1 MERERETQSNKEV
14 RRLLNVLR
22 RMARTARMNQWTG
35 VKENAD
41 SYSIE
46 QYNRILERFNSLEGT
61 GTPGLFTPL
70 PDDATWNMLSNACRD
85 LAAYHEDE
93 TNTSFKKGW
102 NGVWTDAHT
111 GIWID
116 KTAFKHG
123 FPAEV
128 HELSH
133 FVREKIAEWQDRNRE
148 RQ

>member
-1 MERERETQSNKEV
+1 MEKEQASQTGKEV

-35 VKENAD
+35 VRESAD

-61 GTPGLFTPL
+61 GTPGLFAPL
-70 PDDATWNMLSNACRD
+70 REDATWNILSNACRD

-93 TNTSFKKGW
+93 TNTTSKAGW
-102 NGVWTDAHT
+102 NGIWADAQN

-116 KTAFKHG
+116 KSAFKSG
-123 FPAEV
+123 LPPEV

-133 FVREKIAEWQDRNRE
+133 FVREKIAEWQDRHRE